1 MRSMTGFGNA
11 CGGDAAAG
19 VSFRVEISS
28 INRKQFELKCS
39 MPHEIA
45 VYEGMLRNIVAERV
59 SRGSLM
65 MRVEVR
71 AFQAGAGN
79 AGSGEAFDLSLAE
92 RYAEMAKVLQQRC
105 NLNSFA
111 DAVAVLSV
119 PGVAEAATQSLV
131 SDTTETL
138 LRQVAEQA
146 VDSLVAARGAEG
158 GRLKVDLEQR
168 LSFLENSLTELQP
181 YAAGLPRVQ
190 YEKLIARVTEAGFL
204 ADPSDERFLRE
215 LVIFTD
221 KCDVT
226 EEIVRLRS
234 HFTHFRSVMEQTTEP
249 AGRPLDFI
257 TQEIFRE
264 VNTLGNKA
272 PVPEISKRIV
282 AMKTEVEKIREQV
295 QNIE

>member
-1 MRSMTGFGNA
+1 MRSMTGFGTD
-11 CGGDAAAG
+11 CGGDASAG
-19 VSFRVEISS
+19 VSFRIEISS

-39 MPHEIA
+39 LPREIA
-45 VYEGMLRNIVAERV
+45 VYEGLLRNVVAEKV
-59 SRGSLM
+59 SRGSLL

-71 AFQAGAGN
+71 AFQSHTGN
-79 AGSGEAFDLSLAE
+79 ASGDAFDLSLAE
-92 RYAEMAKVLQQRC
+92 RYAEMAKILQQRC

-131 SDTTETL
+131 SETTEQL
-138 LRQVAEQA
+138 LRNVAEQA
-146 VDSLVAARGAEG
+146 VDSLVASRAAEG

-168 LSFLENSLTELQP
+168 LSFLETSLTEVQP
-181 YAAGLPRVQ
+181 YAIGLPKLQ

-234 HFTHFRSVMEQTTEP
+234 HFTHFRNVMEQTAEP

>member
-11 CGGDAAAG
+11 CGGDLDAG
-19 VSFRVEISS
+19 ISFRVEISS

-39 MPHEIA
+39 MPHEVA
-45 VYEGMLRNIVAERV
+45 VYESMLRGIVSEQV
-59 SRGSLM
+59 SRGSLL

-71 AFQAGAGN
+71 AFQAADGGTD
-79 AGSGEAFDLSLAE
+79 EAFDLSLAG
-92 RYAEMAKVLQQRC
+92 RYAEMAKVLQKKH

-111 DAVAVLSV
+111 DAVAVLSI
-119 PGVAEAATQSLV
+119 PGVAEAATQSVV
-131 SDTTETL
+131 SESTEKL
-138 LRQVAEQA
+138 LHKVAKQA
-146 VDSLVAARGAEG
+146 VDSLVAMRTAEG
-158 GRLKVDLEQR
+158 ERLKADLEQR
-168 LSFLENSLTELQP
+168 LTFLENSLTELQP
-181 YAAGLPRVQ
+181 YAVGLPKLQ
-190 YEKLIARVTEAGFL
+190 YKKLIDRVTEAGFL

-234 HFTHFRSVMEQTTEP
+234 HFTHFRSVMENPDEP

-282 AMKTEVEKIREQV
+282 AMKTEVEKMREQV

>member
-11 CGGDAAAG
+11 CGGDISAG
-19 VSFRVEISS
+19 ISFRVEISS

-39 MPHEIA
+39 LPHEIA
-45 VYEGMLRNIVAERV
+45 VYESMLRGIVSEKV
-59 SRGSLM
+59 SRGSLL

-71 AFQAGAGN
+71 AFQTANEGA
-79 AGSGEAFDLSLAE
+79 ADEAFDLSLAG
-92 RYAEMAKVLQQRC
+92 RYAEMAKALQKRHG
-105 NLNSFA
+105 LNSFA
-111 DAVAVLSV
+111 DAVAVLTI
-119 PGVAEAATQSLV
+119 PGVAEAATQSVV
-131 SDTTETL
+131 SETTEKL
-138 LRQVAEQA
+138 LNKIATQA
-146 VDSLVAARGAEG
+146 VDSLVAMRTAEG
-158 GRLKVDLEQR
+158 ERLKVDLEQR
-168 LSFLENSLTELQP
+168 LSFLETSLTELEP
-181 YAAGLPRVQ
+181 YAAGLPKLQ
-190 YEKLIARVTEAGFL
+190 YKKLIDRVTEAGFL

-282 AMKTEVEKIREQV
+282 SMKTEVEKMREQV